1 MPIKITNAF
10 LDQLDGCTFNADV
23 GCFEDEE
30 RVNWWLEGHGRAMV
44 LVNRAPPEGVPG
56 IAAELAAELLAA
68 AGEKKRG
75 AKARDV
81 HISLRRGRAELHRS
95 NG

>member
-1 MPIKITNAF
+1 MPIKITPEL
-10 LDQLDGCTFNADV
+10 LDQLDGCTFNVDI
-23 GCFEDEE
+23 GCFEDDE

-44 LVNRAPPEGVPG
+44 LVNRPPPDGVPSMT
-56 IAAELAAELLAA
+56 AELAAELLAA

-81 HISLRRGRAELHRS
+81 HVSLRRGMPGLHRP
-95 NG
+95 